1 MYKKYFWDW
10 FCETSKNYFN
20 TWVLQEKEPFSLNSL
35 YWDFFDI
42 NIYKIDENLK
52 LENWIDKNNREK
64 FLLYLSEL
72 LKNWEIKMAIL
83 FKEWRYP
90 REDEYDNVP
99 IVTPWELNFM
109 DSYYKEYDVNNYK
122 EWIDDLRS
130 EWNREMTEDE
140 RRLFEDWNVY
150 FALPEN
156 KFFILEWSWEK
167 RN

>member
-1 MYKKYFWDW
+1 MKEEFYKYFWERWIDW
-10 FCETSKNYFN
+10 NINRGVVFY
-20 TWVLQEKEPFSLNSL
+20 LMDL
-35 YWDFFDI
+35 YWPFIQDVSKVKVND
-42 NIYKIDENLK
+42 
-52 LENWIDKNNREK
+52 NNVKEVWQSKEYHEK
-64 FLLYLSEL
+64 FLSYLEKL

>member
-1 MYKKYFWDW
+1 MNKRYMLFNDLDKR
-10 FCETSKNYFN
+10 KNN
-20 TWVLQEKEPFSLNSL
+20 IQESL
-35 YWDFFDI
+35 YEFKYSLWLSRFWCAMISDYEFDLI
-42 NIYKIDENLK
+42 KNDR
-52 LENWIDKNNREK
+52 DKQFDVTVK
-64 FLLYLSEL
+64 YLSEL

-140 RRLFEDWNVY
+140 RRLFEDWNVC
-150 FALPEN
+150 FTLPEN

>member
-1 MYKKYFWDW
+1 MLDKEYFWI
-10 FCETSKNYFN
+10 KNNLNFMNGYF
-20 TWVLQEKEPFSLNSL
+20 TEKLITEKSSICLE
-35 YWDFFDI
+35 FFYKFFLEL
-42 NIYKIDENLK
+42 YKIDCYDFLCYSN
-52 LENWIDKNNREK
+52 KNNREK

-130 EWNREMTEDE
+130 EWNREMTEAE
-140 RRLFEDWNVY
+140 MFLFEDWNVY

-156 KFFILEWSWEK
+156 DFYIFERARKK